1 MLLAASF
8 VVGFGKVTEITVGC
22 VVIITAVIGTTVA
35 VDNRYAKSAEVQQQL
50 EDYYVRGIKLR
61 ILEIDLKEEP
71 SPSDKALKQYLQQEI
86 NENP

>member
-22 VVIITAVIGTTVA
+22 IVIITAVIGTTVA